1 MAPLT
6 ANPKRPFARRLTGL
20 ASGLG
25 ALLLLLAASPASAQ
39 DEMSFGTDEVA
50 PVQEVS
56 PVNKFVE
63 EGIKAYDAK
72 QYYQASILFY
82 KVIEEPDISADAIRP
97 KAQYEFAKTLYRM
110 ELFQGA
116 LAQFYAI
123 IDVGVDHPYY
133 EASLSWLL
141 LLARKLP
148 AEPEIFERISRY
160 ADFYPDRVPDKFRN
174 EMAFLLGKYFY
185 NEAELEK
192 ALEYLKRV
200 DPSSEQYAEA
210 KYLEGICWVR
220 QYEAKPA
227 AESFKQVL
235 GYIATQGNDDPKLRN
250 IEELTLLGMARTFY
264 SVGQYDKA
272 VKYYDFIPQS
282 SPFWLDALFEKSWS
296 YFQTNGFNK
305 SLGNLHTL
313 NAPFFDDEYFPES
326 LVLQAVVFFSNCRY
340 DRVRLTVEEF
350 ELVYPPLRD
359 QLQQTLD
366 QYQDPTELYEFL
378 VKINRG
384 EIEFDPRLNQIL
396 DAALTD
402 KTLKRKIDYME
413 EIDRELALIKA
424 ADPSWRD
431 ATVGKRLFEDLTVT
445 RSFALGD
452 AGGLAQ
458 SRMQRVVSELSELT
472 KQGKKILIETAK
484 AETDALEQRVRDE
497 QFQGSDTS
505 AKGEGAEIDE
515 EHIYWAFK
523 GEYWRDE
530 LGYYLYNITSKCGR

>member
-1 MAPLT
+1 MASTKANHPLSS
-6 ANPKRPFARRLTGL
+6 PRR
-20 ASGLG
+20 ASWL
-25 ALLLLLAASPASAQ
+25 ALLAGVLLSLSASTALAQ
-39 DEMSFGTDEVA
+39 DEMSFGADEVA

-56 PVNKFVE
+56 PVGKFVD
-63 EGIKAYDAK
+63 EGIKAYDNK

-82 KVIEEPDISADAIRP
+82 KVIEEPDISADTVRP

-110 ELFQGA
+110 ELYQGA
-116 LAQFYAI
+116 LANFYAI
-123 IDVGVDHPYY
+123 VDAGAEHPYY
-133 EASLSWLL
+133 EATLSWLL

-148 AEPEIFERISRY
+148 AEPEIFDRIALY

-174 EMAFLLGKYFY
+174 EMAFLLGKHFY
-185 NEAELEK
+185 NQAELERG
-192 ALEYLKRV
+192 LEFLKRV
-200 DPSSEQYAEA
+200 DPKSEQYAEA
-210 KYLEGICWVR
+210 KYLEGISWVR

-227 AESFKQVL
+227 AEAFKEVL
-235 GYIATQGNDDPKLRN
+235 GYIATQGNDDPRLRN

-272 VKYYDFIPQS
+272 VKYYDFIPQN
-282 SPFWLDALFEKSWS
+282 SPFWLDALFEKSWT
-296 YFQTNGFNK
+296 YFQLDGFNK
-305 SLGNLHTL
+305 ALGNLHTL

-350 ELVYPPLRD
+350 DLVYPPLRD

-384 EIEFDPRLNQIL
+384 EVEFDPRLNQIL

-413 EIDRELALIKA
+413 EIDRELELIKA

-431 ATVGKRLFEDLTVT
+431 ASVGKRLFEDLTVT

-458 SRMQRVVSELSELT
+458 ERMQRVVDELNELT

-497 QFQGSDTS
+497 QFKGTDTS
-505 AKGEGAEIDE
+505 AKAGDVEVDE
-515 EHIYWAFK
+515 EHIYWSFR

>member
-1 MAPLT
+1 MAST
-6 ANPKRPFARRLTGL
+6 KANHQLSSPRR
-20 ASGLG
+20 ASWL
-25 ALLLLLAASPASAQ
+25 ALLAGVLLALSASTALAQ
-39 DEMSFGTDEVA
+39 DEMTFGTEEVA

-56 PVNKFVE
+56 PVGKFVD
-63 EGIKAYDAK
+63 EGIKAYDNK

-82 KVIEEPDISADAIRP
+82 KVIEEPDISADTVRP

-110 ELFQGA
+110 ELYQGA
-116 LAQFYAI
+116 LANFYAI
-123 IDVGVDHPYY
+123 VDAGSEHPYY
-133 EASLSWLL
+133 DAALSWLL

-148 AEPEIFERISRY
+148 AEPEIFDRIALY

-174 EMAFLLGKYFY
+174 EMAFLLGKHFY
-185 NEAELEK
+185 NQAELER
-192 ALEYLKRV
+192 ALEFLKRV
-200 DPSSEQYAEA
+200 DPKSEQYAEA
-210 KYLEGICWVR
+210 KYLEGISWVR

-227 AESFKQVL
+227 AEAFKEVL
-235 GYIATQGNDDPKLRN
+235 GYIATQGNDDPRLRN

-272 VKYYDFIPQS
+272 VKYYDFIPQN
-282 SPFWLDALFEKSWS
+282 SPFWLDALFEKSWT
-296 YFQTNGFNK
+296 YFQLDGFNK
-305 SLGNLHTL
+305 ALGNLHTL

-350 ELVYPPLRD
+350 DLVYPPLRD

-384 EIEFDPRLNQIL
+384 EVEFDPRLNQIL

-413 EIDRELALIKA
+413 EIDRELELIKA

-431 ATVGKRLFEDLTVT
+431 ASVGKRLFEDLTVT

-458 SRMQRVVSELSELT
+458 ERMQRVVDELNELT

-497 QFQGSDTS
+497 QFKGTDTS
-505 AKGEGAEIDE
+505 AQAGEVAVDD
-515 EHIYWAFK
+515 EHIYWSFR